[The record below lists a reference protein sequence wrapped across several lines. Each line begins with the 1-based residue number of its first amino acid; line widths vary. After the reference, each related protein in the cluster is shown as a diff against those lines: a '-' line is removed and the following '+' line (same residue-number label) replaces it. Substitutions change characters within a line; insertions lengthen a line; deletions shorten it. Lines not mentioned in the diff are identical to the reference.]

1 MATLK
6 TFHTGE
12 SVSIGL
18 LINEAYDLSNATE
31 FKVCIGSNAYT
42 PVLIDRM
49 LRVELTALQTS
60 RMFSTLKLEIL
71 VDDVTFGVK
80 KYPVGDLVFEAAISQ
95 KNDES
100 VNTGYDVVIPVTI
113 TSETITVGTV
123 MYNYVLGA
131 RGAAF
136 TYEDFTPEQLEALK
150 VKGDPFTYEDF
161 TEEQILA
168 LKGANGY
175 TPQKGIDYDDGADG
189 YTPQKGIDYD
199 DGNDGRGEVSRELIS
214 TAGLVKTYRIT
225 YTDST
230 TFEYSVSDGEKG
242 DKGDDFEYSDFTPEQ
257 LAAIKGDTGK
267 SAYQSYVDTTTD
279 NPPVSEAVWA
289 AINTIVLQLKIQS
302 DITTL
307 TTGDGKYIYTVPEKL
322 NNYNL
327 TAIHA
332 ALTTVSSSG
341 LPSFQVHNLTD
352 SVDILSTNVTIDA
365 GEYNSYTALTQPVI
379 NVANRNVVTGDR
391 LRFDVDGAGTNCRGW
406 SMILTFTKA

>member
-1 MATLK
+1 MIVYVGGVCVGNLLTQQPTIERDGIYYKIKL
-6 TFHTGE
+6 
-12 SVSIGL
+12 SSIETSLMRGYRDIILVLDDPQGFGNKKSIIGGILFEKFQNDFTSSSKNNGYNL
-18 LINEAYDLSNATE
+18 LIELSINES
-31 FKVCIGSNAYT
+31 I
-42 PVLIDRM
+42 
-49 LRVELTALQTS
+49 
-60 RMFSTLKLEIL
+60 
-71 VDDVTFGVK
+71 
-80 KYPVGDLVFEAAISQ
+80 
-95 KNDES
+95 
-100 VNTGYDVVIPVTI
+100 I
-113 TSETITVGTV
+113 TSNIELLNAIKG
-123 MYNYVLGA
+123 
-131 RGAAF
+131 
-136 TYEDFTPEQLEALK
+136 E
-150 VKGDPFTYEDF
+150 KGDPFVYSDFTQSQLNYLKGEKGDPFEYEDF
-161 TEEQILA
+161 TEQQLLS
-168 LKGANGY
+168 LKGE
-175 TPQKGIDYDDGADG
+175 DG
-189 YTPQKGIDYD
+189 YTPQKGIDYED
-199 DGNDGRGEVSRELIS
+199 GEDGYTPVKDVDYFDGNDGLDGRGEVSRELIS
-214 TAGLVKTYRIT
+214 TVGLIKTYRIT

-230 TFEYSVSDGEKG
+230 TFEYSVSDGGKG

-341 LPSFQVHNLTD
+341 LPSFQVYNLTD

-379 NVANRNVVTGDR
+379 NAANRNVVTGDR
-391 LRFDVDGAGTNCRGW
+391 LRFDVDGAGTSAKGW

>member
-18 LINEAYDLSNATE
+18 LINEAYNLINATE

-42 PVLIDRM
+42 PVFIDRM
-49 LRVELTALQTS
+49 AKVELTSMQTS
-60 RMFSTLKLEIL
+60 RMFGTLKLELL

-80 KYPVGDLVFEAAISQ
+80 TFDVGELEFNPTRAQ

-100 VNTGYDVVIPVTI
+100 INTGYDVVIPVTI

-123 MYNYVLGA
+123 MYNYILGA

-150 VKGDPFTYEDF
+150 VKGDPFEYADF
-161 TEEQILA
+161 TEEQLLA
-168 LKGANGY
+168 LK
-175 TPQKGIDYDDGADG
+175 
-189 YTPQKGIDYD
+189 
-199 DGNDGRGEVSRELIS
+199 
-214 TAGLVKTYRIT
+214 
-225 YTDST
+225 
-230 TFEYSVSDGEKG
+230 GEKG
-242 DKGDDFEYSDFTPEQ
+242 DKGDKGDTGLTGNTGAQGIQGATGLKGDKGDKGDTGLQGATGANGAQGIQGIQGETGAQ
-257 LAAIKGDTGK
+257 GTQGIQGIQGLKGDTGK

-289 AINTIVLQLKIQS
+289 AINTIVVQLKIQS

-307 TTGDGKYIYTVPEKL
+307 TTGDGKYIYTIPEKL

-352 SVDILSTNVTIDA
+352 SVDILSINVTIDA
-365 GEYNSYTALTQPVI
+365 TEFNSYTALNQPVI
-379 NVANRNVVTGDR
+379 NVSNRNVVTGDR
-391 LRFDVDGAGTNCRGW
+391 LRFDVDAAGTGAKGW